1 MAKVLAKVLANFWAT
16 PTIERDVDKNH
27 GSPIAPSTGAT
38 PTDSMNKTRNQGL
51 FLSKKGTFLQKSS
64 LFLDGQVGS
73 CLGKILFNTFF
84 CAHNVPGW
92 LRHRKPL
99 DKNTTERQLL
109 TKWAVS
115 TPTSK
120 HRVWS
125 FDTTTIWLKMVTCF
139 AYVTI
144 SEAARASQRL
154 HTISCGHAM
163 CLLLFPLISHLRIQ
177 SLVLATIYGIA
188 LPLVLLLLLPA
199 MQVWPFSCHLCCQG
213 LLLAAQILPLN
224 LPPVL
229 LSPPHI
235 CPRFCHR
242 CCHYLCLY
250 PRRFFF
256 PSMLP
261 CKLPPPLPLP
271 VLLPSRLPWLL
282 PSNLGA

>member
-109 TKWAVS
+109 TK
-115 TPTSK
+115 
-120 HRVWS
+120 
-125 FDTTTIWLKMVTCF
+125 
-139 AYVTI
+139 
-144 SEAARASQRL
+144 
-154 HTISCGHAM
+154 
-163 CLLLFPLISHLRIQ
+163 
-177 SLVLATIYGIA
+177 
-188 LPLVLLLLLPA
+188 
-199 MQVWPFSCHLCCQG
+199 
-213 LLLAAQILPLN
+213 
-224 LPPVL
+224 
-229 LSPPHI
+229 
-235 CPRFCHR
+235 
-242 CCHYLCLY
+242 
-250 PRRFFF
+250 
-256 PSMLP
+256 
-261 CKLPPPLPLP
+261 
-271 VLLPSRLPWLL
+271 
-282 PSNLGA
+282 